1 MLLARAQ
8 AQPVLSRTIR
18 PADLIFWI
26 GAAVLVLPTI
36 FEVAQFNWTTEQG
49 GHGPIVLA
57 TGLWLLWRELK
68 SSTAPREPGSPIVAA
83 ALLTPLLL
91 IYMVARITGIL
102 EIEALAM
109 YGALIVGIYLL
120 SGAALVRSIWFP
132 LLYLALAL
140 PPPDS
145 VVAAVTQP
153 IKIAISEWAV
163 TLLHGLGYP
172 IASSGV
178 TIQIAQFELL
188 VAAACAGL
196 NSILSLSAICLFY
209 GYLRHR
215 TNFAA
220 FVMIALSVIPIAVF
234 SNFVRVLI
242 LILITYH
249 LGESAAQGFLHDFAG
264 LTMFAVALLTV
275 FLIDSVFTR
284 VVESRSRR
292 ATK

>member
-1 MLLARAQ
+1 MLM
-8 AQPVLSRTIR
+8 
-18 PADLIFWI
+18 
-26 GAAVLVLPTI
+26 LVPTMLQ
-36 FEVAQFNWTTEQG
+36 VGQFNWTTEQG

-68 SSTAPREPGSPIVAA
+68 SSPAERKPGNLIFGSIAVGI
-83 ALLTPLLL
+83 LLM
-91 IYMVARITGIL
+91 IYAVSRITGIL

-109 YGALIVGIYLL
+109 YGAFIMGAYLL
-120 SGAALVRSIWFP
+120 FGGKLVRSIWFP
-132 LLYLALAL
+132 LLYLALTL

-163 TLLHGLGYP
+163 SLLYALGYP

-178 TIQIAQFELL
+178 TIQIAQYELL

-196 NSILSLSAICLFY
+196 NSIISLGAICLFY

-215 TNFAA
+215 TNVAA
-220 FVMIALSVIPIAVF
+220 FAVIAVSVIPIAVF
-234 SNFVRVLI
+234 SNFIRVII
-242 LILITYH
+242 LILITYY

-264 LTMFAVALLTV
+264 LTMFAVALFTV
-275 FLIDSVFTR
+275 FVIDSLFTQLFSLR
-284 VVESRSRR
+284 TAEQ
-292 ATK
+292 TK